1 MRSGDRL
8 DALPILAGVDGQPN
22 ERTAPPAR
30 KGNPSSNST
39 TRAMSIR
46 TGRILWSSGASR
58 PAPAALAA
66 TRRGLSAWS
75 NDSVPTGSVATLHE
89 LGVAAGEAYGDLKSL
104 GTRKDGAWVWTTF
117 AERAARADALGN
129 ALASYGVERG
139 DRVAVISKNRE
150 EFVATMYGA
159 YAAGAAHV
167 PMYEQQ
173 KPEEWEY
180 ILNDSEAKVVFVST
194 AALLPS
200 AREAARKY
208 GKKVL
213 CFEDLEAGSEHN
225 FAEALDYGATLD
237 GAAAAAQ
244 RPAAADLASLIYTS
258 GTTGNPKA
266 VELTHESARSVCEMM
281 HARIPLNESTVLVS
295 YLPLS
300 HIAALGIDVYSAIFC
315 GATVHFADADALR
328 GSLKTTLLAARPT
341 LFFGVPRVWEKMAAA
356 MQATAAKTYATSK
369 AKQVI
374 GTAAKAVGAAWWDP
388 ATPEVARGALALPM
402 GLFKVLAFKKI
413 RKACGL
419 DRCELLYT
427 GAAPLSAA
435 TADYLKSVD
444 MPLLEVFGM
453 SESCGAI
460 AVSGPL
466 DGARPAGSCGRP
478 LPNGHCEIAPDG
490 EVLWRGGNVMRGYA
504 GRAEATAAALDD
516 GYLRTGDL
524 GELVGGFLRITG
536 RKKDLIITAGGE
548 NVAPAPVEERF
559 CDALGGHAVLV
570 GDRRKFLSLLLAPPE
585 GGAAPAPDAVK
596 AALDAYNAAAMS
608 RAQRVQK
615 VSVLPAPFSVETEE
629 LTPTMKLK
637 RAFVIAKYQS
647 QVDDMYRDGPTI
659 AYGAAVGESN

>member
-1 MRSGDRL
+1 M
-8 DALPILAGVDGQPN
+8 LP
-22 ERTAPPAR
+22 
-30 KGNPSSNST
+30 K
-39 TRAMSIR
+39 TR
-46 TGRILWSSGASR
+46 
-58 PAPAALAA
+58 
-66 TRRGLSAWS
+66 
-75 NDSVPTGSVATLHE
+75 
-89 LGVAAGEAYGDLKSL
+89 LGVAAAVWA
-104 GTRKDGAWVWTTF
+104 GAGVATLVARF
-117 AERAARADALGN
+117 VKRRRNEERERRTAAAGGLIPAARTVVDALAARASYTADAPALVGADGASYTWEAYHANAVAFGKALTALGGRGGVAVHAFN
-129 ALASYGVERG
+129 EPRWFFAAVGALAAGWTISGVYLTNTYEQSKHILKTSRVRVLVVETRAQLESTYASVLDDFPELVVVVLEGGAFDG
-139 DRVAVISKNRE
+139 DRVFHYDA
-150 EFVATMYGA
+150 FVAT
-159 YAAGAAHV
+159 GAA
-167 PMYEQQ
+167 
-173 KPEEWEY
+173 
-180 ILNDSEAKVVFVST
+180 LDDR
-194 AALLPS
+194 ALPRMLPS
-200 AREAARKY
+200 TD
-208 GKKVL
+208 V
-213 CFEDLEAGSEHN
+213 
-225 FAEALDYGATLD
+225 
-237 GAAAAAQ
+237 
-244 RPAAADLASLIYTS
+244 ASLVYTS

-266 VELTHESARSVCEMM
+266 VELTHESARTVCEMM

-356 MQATAAKTYATSK
+356 MQATAAKTYAKSK

-504 GRAEATAAALDD
+504 GHAEATAAALDG

-570 GDRRKFLSLLLAPPE
+570 GDRRKFLSLLVAPPE
-585 GGAAPAPDAVK
+585 GGAAPAPEAVK

>member
-1 MRSGDRL
+1 M
-8 DALPILAGVDGQPN
+8 LP
-22 ERTAPPAR
+22 
-30 KGNPSSNST
+30 K
-39 TRAMSIR
+39 TR
-46 TGRILWSSGASR
+46 
-58 PAPAALAA
+58 
-66 TRRGLSAWS
+66 
-75 NDSVPTGSVATLHE
+75 
-89 LGVAAGEAYGDLKSL
+89 LGVAAAVWA
-104 GTRKDGAWVWTTF
+104 GAGVATLVARF
-117 AERAARADALGN
+117 VKRRRNEERERRTAAAGGLIPAARTVVDALAARASYTADAPALVGADGASYTWEAYHANAVAFGKALTALGGRGGVAVHAFN
-129 ALASYGVERG
+129 EPRWFFAAVGALAAGWTISGVYLTNTYEQSKHILKTSRVRVLVVETREQLESTSASVLDDFPELVVVVLEGGAVDG
-139 DRVAVISKNRE
+139 DRVFHYDA
-150 EFVATMYGA
+150 FVAT
-159 YAAGAAHV
+159 GAA
-167 PMYEQQ
+167 
-173 KPEEWEY
+173 
-180 ILNDSEAKVVFVST
+180 LDDR
-194 AALLPS
+194 ALPRMLPS
-200 AREAARKY
+200 TD
-208 GKKVL
+208 V
-213 CFEDLEAGSEHN
+213 
-225 FAEALDYGATLD
+225 
-237 GAAAAAQ
+237 
-244 RPAAADLASLIYTS
+244 ASLVYTS

-266 VELTHESARSVCEMM
+266 VELTHESARTVCEMM

-460 AVSGPL
+460 A
-466 DGARPAGSCGRP
+466 
-478 LPNGHCEIAPDG
+478 IAPDG